1 MTEYSSMAEA
11 RAAFVRERLEFL
23 AQQRLLLMQQEGV
36 IAESRREIE
45 REIVELNV
53 EELDSAPTWTEIRL

>member
-1 MTEYSSMAEA
+1 MTEHSSMAEA

-53 EELDSAPTWTEIRL
+53 EELDSATTK

>member
-1 MTEYSSMAEA
+1 MAEA

-53 EELDSAPTWTEIRL
+53 EELDSAPTWNKIRL

>member
-1 MTEYSSMAEA
+1 MAEA
-11 RAAFVRERLEFL
+11 RAAFVREKLEFL

-53 EELDSAPTWTEIRL
+53 EELDSATTK

>member
-53 EELDSAPTWTEIRL
+53 EELDSATTWTEIRL

>member
-1 MTEYSSMAEA
+1 MTEHSSMAEA

-53 EELDSAPTWTEIRL
+53 EELDSATAK

>member
-53 EELDSAPTWTEIRL
+53 EELDSATTL

>member
-53 EELDSAPTWTEIRL
+53 EELDSAPTWNKIRL

>member
-23 AQQRLLLMQQEGV
+23 AQQRLLLMKQEGV
-36 IAESRREIE
+36 LAESRREIE

-53 EELDSAPTWTEIRL
+53 EELGSVTTK

>member
-1 MTEYSSMAEA
+1 MAEA

-45 REIVELNV
+45 REIVKLNV
-53 EELDSAPTWTEIRL
+53 EELDSAPTWNKIRL

>member
-1 MTEYSSMAEA
+1 MAEA

>member
-45 REIVELNV
+45 REIVKLNV

>member
-1 MTEYSSMAEA
+1 MAEA

-53 EELDSAPTWTEIRL
+53 EELDSATTWTEIRL

>member
-1 MTEYSSMAEA
+1 MAEA

-45 REIVELNV
+45 REIVKLNV